1 MTTWTNEE
9 KYAGQTPI
17 TYNETLITYNEP
29 VYTYRGKLGTVWTE
43 QIKN

>member
-9 KYAGQTPI
+9 KYSGQTGI

-29 VYTYRGKLGTVWTE
+29 AYTYRGKLGTVWTE
-43 QIKN
+43 QPKS